1 MSQIIVGP
9 NDVYFVEVA
18 DIRNMAEKN
27 GAKKAVEM
35 LDKTGATFVKFIFEE
50 TTNGFIEP
58 RQEFLNEKKEVI
70 EGIKMPFHV
79 NDMLSFI
86 SKFESVEKIQGAPLS
101 EEEIESI
108 LRKSR

>member
-27 GAKKAVEM
+27 GVKKAVEM

-50 TTNGFIEP
+50 TTNGF
-58 RQEFLNEKKEVI
+58 KKDS
-70 EGIKMPFHV
+70 P
-79 NDMLSFI
+79 
-86 SKFESVEKIQGAPLS
+86 PLS
-101 EEEIESI
+101 NSCSPAASAK
-108 LRKSR
+108 LKS